1 MRPTHHTTLLLTLV
15 LSVAFSANAQQ
26 RGGRGGGRRAIES
39 GPERTPAPAT
49 APSTNPSDDKPAAK
63 AEVKALSVTEH
74 ELTLDG
80 KPLKY
85 RATAGTMAMK
95 DEAGK
100 TKADVFFVAYE
111 KLPAPRNPGDRP
123 ITFVFNGGPGAAA
136 VWLHLGALGPKR
148 VSLTEVGEVPPPPNQ
163 VVDNEYT
170 WLDSTDLVFIDPVG
184 TGFSRP
190 AQGEDPRQF
199 FGVEQDLRSVGD
211 FIRLFTTRY
220 NRWASPKFLAGES
233 YGTTRAAGL
242 SEYLLDQ
249 LGIAV
254 NGIVFVSSVLDFQTI
269 SFAPA
274 NDLPYPL
281 YLPSYAAIAHHHK
294 KLSPELQKQ
303 DLDAVLKE
311 VERWALDDYHSA
323 LAKGHALSSEDRSA
337 VEQKLAAYTGLPIDV
352 IRKAD
357 LRIEPDIFRNT
368 LLLDQRK
375 MLGRYDAR
383 ITGFDPDPLS
393 RYSEYDPSYSSYH
406 AAYASA
412 FNDYVRRELKYES
425 DLPYEVLTGRVR
437 PWDFGQGGNGGWLTV
452 ANRLRNAM
460 VKNPHL
466 SVLFASGYYDLAT
479 PFFGTDYTV
488 NHLELP
494 EAQRKSITQ
503 TYYHGGH
510 MMYHSRPDLKKLDQ
524 DIAAFIERT
533 LAKRGTR
540 EGLAGE

>member
-1 MRPTHHTTLLLTLV
+1 V
-15 LSVAFSANAQQ
+15 
-26 RGGRGGGRRAIES
+26 ES
-39 GPERTPAPAT
+39 GPQGAAAPST
-49 APSTNPSDDKPAAK
+49 APSTNPSDDGKPAAK

-74 ELTLDG
+74 ELKLHDQ
-80 KPLKY
+80 PFKY

-100 TKADVFFVAYE
+100 AKADVFFVAYE
-111 KLPAPRNPGDRP
+111 KLPAAENPADRP
-123 ITFVFNGGPGAAA
+123 ITYVFNGGPGAAA
-136 VWLHLGALGPKR
+136 VWLHLGAVGPKR
-148 VSLTEVGEVPPPPNQ
+148 VNLTEVGEVPPPPMQ
-163 VVDNEYT
+163 VVDNEST

-269 SFAPA
+269 SFSPA

-281 YLPSYAAIAHHHK
+281 YLPSYAAIAHYHK
-294 KLSPELQKQ
+294 KLAPELQKQ

-311 VERWALDDYHSA
+311 VEKWALNDYHSA
-323 LAKGHALSSEDRSA
+323 LAKGHALSSEERSA
-337 VEQKLAAYTGLPIDV
+337 VEQKLAAYTGLPMDV

-357 LRIEPDIFRNT
+357 LRIEPDVFRNT

-393 RYSEYDPSYSSYH
+393 RYSEYDPSYSAYH

-466 SVLFASGYYDLAT
+466 NVLFASGYYDLAT

-510 MMYHSRPDLKKLDQ
+510 MIYHNRPDLKKLDQ
-524 DIAAFIERT
+524 DVAAFMERT
-533 LAKRGTR
+533 LAKRRTR